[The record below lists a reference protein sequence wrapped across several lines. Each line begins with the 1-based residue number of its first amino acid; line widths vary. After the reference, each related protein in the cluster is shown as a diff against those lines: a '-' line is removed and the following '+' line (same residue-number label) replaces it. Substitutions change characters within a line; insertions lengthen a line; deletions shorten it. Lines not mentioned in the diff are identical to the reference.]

1 MKKKIILILII
12 IIAIVLVIG
21 YIFYNRARTIE
32 EITKVSLDDIAYI
45 ESGRGVI
52 NLTLDDF
59 LQEYKEAKFKR
70 CTEFHNSTVAED
82 SIIAYDES
90 GQVLLTLK
98 IGNDY
103 KIVAGEYDANN
114 PSKRYKK
121 VN

>member
-12 IIAIVLVIG
+12 IIVIVFIIG
-21 YIFYNRARTIE
+21 YVFYNRAKTIE

-45 ESGRGVI
+45 EIDRGGI
-52 NLTLDDF
+52 NLTLEDF
-59 LQEYKEAKFKR
+59 LKEYKEAKFKI
-70 CTEFHNSTVAED
+70 CTESHNSTVAEY

-90 GQVLLTLK
+90 GQVLLTLR

-103 KIVAGEYDANN
+103 KIIAGEYDANN
-114 PSKRYKK
+114 PPKRYKK